1 MIPKTITPPLNDGIL
16 NIYNVDNIA
25 EPGNKP
31 KQGLKV
37 KVSNLRYEERTVG
50 MTRYWTAL
58 QANARV
64 QQVLRVPRIN
74 TVHTDDVAVPTDGT
88 QYKIIQ
94 VQYPP
99 GIDPKMMDLSLEKVE
114 VVYDIANN

>member
-1 MIPKTITPPLNDGIL
+1 MIPKTITPSLNDGIL

-25 EPGNKP
+25 LPGNKP

-74 TVHTDDVAVPTDGT
+74 TVHTDDVVVPTDCT

-99 GIDPKMMDLSLEKVE
+99 GIDPKVMDLSLEKME
-114 VVYDIANN
+114 VPYDIASN

>member
-25 EPGNKP
+25 VSGNMP
-31 KQGLKV
+31 KKGLKG

-50 MTRYWTAL
+50 MSRYWTAL
-58 QANARV
+58 QANVRV
-64 QQVLRVPRIN
+64 QQVLRTPRID
-74 TVHTDDVAVPTDGT
+74 TVHTDDVVIPRDGT
-88 QYKIIQ
+88 QYKILQ

-99 GIDPKMMDLSLEKVE
+99 GIDPKVMDLSLEKVE
-114 VVYDIANN
+114 VAYDIAKD

>member
-1 MIPKTITPPLNDGIL
+1 MIPKTITQPLNDGIL

-25 EPGNKP
+25 EAGKKP
-31 KQGLKV
+31 KLGLKV
-37 KVSNLRYEERTVG
+37 KEPNLRYEERTVG
-50 MTRYWTAL
+50 MSRYWTAL

-64 QQVLRVPRIN
+64 QQVLRTHKID
-74 TVHTDDVAVPTDGT
+74 TVHTDDVVIPKDGT

-114 VVYDIANN
+114 VAYDIAND